1 MYRDGHVPIYEIT
14 YCQDGLNVTSF
25 LSVYPQGEVGKD
37 HERTTVSEEI
47 RVADTQQKSIYFKVR
62 AIHFSA
68 ACEGSLGL
76 HSFRVSV
83 SDS

>member
-47 RVADTQQKSIYFKVR
+47 RVADTQ
-62 AIHFSA
+62 
-68 ACEGSLGL
+68 
-76 HSFRVSV
+76 
-83 SDS
+83 